1 MWFACGLP
9 LAWADDLEEILA
21 RAESSL
27 LAQSPPANQAS
38 IEEWRQ
44 TAHLLGLVDALEPA
58 GRQRFI
64 LPLAASRSKPR
75 VLALRETLE
84 SLDVL
89 SDIERVVDR
98 RRMDLESSSLPPAEL
113 GGSGLSI
120 RELQREGLRAM
131 LNGTPAVRPELSR
144 RHPWDDLKFS
154 RATKSFALVTWGPGS
169 YSIAKTPHFTISS
182 QSDEKSTL
190 EMAEGCEIAYALWKA
205 LFVDEVSQSPPT
217 GSTPTDSNQT
227 NDRSFQVVL
236 FRSRD
241 AYLRTLR
248 AIEPRITASTGYYSP
263 QHRISFFYWDR
274 SKSFATLVHE
284 LTHQFFQESEGWTS
298 SFDAD
303 KDPGYWAI
311 EGIALYMESMSI
323 RSIGGACVIDIGGW
337 DSPRLQAGR
346 FRRLHDE
353 YWIPWEEFSQADGT
367 RFRREPEIAA
377 WYSQACGLAHL
388 WMDGSPQERVQF
400 REYLKRVY
408 QGDGKAAAKVLGDDD
423 QVREAYDRYLQQSWQ
438 LELRNATSRPFFPN
452 RIDAVLSRC
461 GVASEWLLA
470 WDLGFRKSSWL
481 DLSHTQV
488 DDALFA
494 PEVQPAWEINRLNL
508 ESTRV
513 TDASMTVI
521 ASMKTLEELD
531 LSQCAVSDDGIQALA
546 NHPALRQLWLSN
558 TQITDASLKTL
569 ATIPKLERVAID
581 GTAITDQGWQAL
593 KKRKPNLKR

>member
-1 MWFACGLP
+1 MWFAYVLP
-9 LAWADDLEEILA
+9 LACADELEEILA

-64 LPLAASRSKPR
+64 LPLAVSRSKPR

-84 SLDVL
+84 SLGIL

-98 RRMDLESSSLPPAEL
+98 RRMDLESSSLPPEESEGRSL
-113 GGSGLSI
+113 LI
-120 RELQREGLRAM
+120 RGLQREGLRSM
-131 LNGTPAVRPELSR
+131 LNATPAVRPGLSPG
-144 RHPWDDLKFS
+144 HPWDDMKFS

-205 LFVDEVSQSPPT
+205 LFAGEVSQ
-217 GSTPTDSNQT
+217 STPTDSTQT
-227 NDRSFQVVL
+227 NERTFQVVL

-263 QHRISFFYWDR
+263 QHRISFFYWDG

-303 KDPGYWAI
+303 KDPGYWAV

-323 RSIGGACVIDIGGW
+323 RAIGGARVIDIGGW

-408 QGDGKAAAKVLGDDD
+408 QGDGKAAAKELGDDD

-438 LELRNATSRPFFPN
+438 LELRNATPRPFFPN

-470 WDLGFRKSSWL
+470 WDSGFRKSSWL
-481 DLSHTQV
+481 DLSHSQV

-513 TDASMTVI
+513 TDASLTVI
-521 ASMKTLEELD
+521 ASMKSLTELD